1 MSEHHGDPIATS
13 PDAAENGDISVP
25 MSVHLIAP
33 ILAIGATALARKF
46 LNSGYRKVTGHTAP
60 DSRDPSVSIVSAL
73 AWTALTAAT
82 AAVVEVG
89 IYRATARWMT
99 RD

>member
-1 MSEHHGDPIATS
+1 MNEHRGERTDLAQDS
-13 PDAAENGDISVP
+13 ADIGEPQLP

>member
-1 MSEHHGDPIATS
+1 MSEHRGDQIAMS
-13 PDAAENGDISVP
+13 PDVAEESANSVP

-46 LNSGYRKVTGHTAP
+46 LNNGYRTVTGHTAP
-60 DSRDPSVSIVSAL
+60 DSRDPSVSIVAAL

-99 RD
+99 HE

>member
-1 MSEHHGDPIATS
+1 MSEQHEDQSALTQNADS
-13 PDAAENGDISVP
+13 SSEYAVP

-46 LNSGYRKVTGHTAP
+46 LNGGYRKVTGHAAP
-60 DSRDPSVSIVSAL
+60 NSRDPSVSVISAL

-89 IYRATARWMT
+89 IYRVTARWMSHE
-99 RD
+99 

>member
-1 MSEHHGDPIATS
+1 MSEDRGDQMNVSKDSDSYANTPI
-13 PDAAENGDISVP
+13 P

-46 LNSGYRKVTGHTAP
+46 LNTGYRKVTGHAAP